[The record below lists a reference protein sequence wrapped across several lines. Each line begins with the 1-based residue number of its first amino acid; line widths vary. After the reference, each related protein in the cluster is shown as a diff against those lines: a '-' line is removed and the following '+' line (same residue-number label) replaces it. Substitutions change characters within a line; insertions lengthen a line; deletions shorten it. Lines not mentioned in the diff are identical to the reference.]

1 MNVLIGARNGDSRH
15 DSAPPVV
22 DLTLVTI
29 ISFPCQFCAPDVAHV
44 GRVHS
49 PVRFCLA
56 GASLAPCSAPYVNM
70 DSIGAIHR
78 DSKTIRI
85 YGPRFTAK
93 ILRKCVSASNS
104 PFSIIFCISET
115 RFFRSTISIL
125 HSNLHRHCEVSG
137 QRQISCVSA
146 AQARDCPREHSE

>member
-1 MNVLIGARNGDSRH
+1 MPPHSWELSPATFLH
-15 DSAPPVV
+15 HPVV
-22 DLTLVTI
+22 RPIAVVDHQCDHTTMR
-29 ISFPCQFCAPDVAHV
+29 SHHPRCTRSHTRSTAPVNSLS
-44 GRVHS
+44 HS
-49 PVRFCLA
+49 LLLSRANTEPIRIFR
-56 GASLAPCSAPYVNM
+56 P
-70 DSIGAIHR
+70 

-146 AQARDCPREHSE
+146 ARARDCPREHSE